1 MELKEALRV
10 LASLEKEQ
18 VEYVEAQAA
27 RDRVTQENIDRL
39 RRERN
44 LQSL

>member
-18 VEYVEAQAA
+18 VDYTLIGGAA
-27 RDRVTQENIDRL
+27 MIRL
-39 RRERN
+39 ATPKG
-44 LQSL
+44 